1 MSLQR
6 LDIYNIRNIREQ
18 TISPSPTL
26 NFIYGKNASGKSALI
41 EAIYLLGR
49 AKSFR
54 TSSIK
59 SVISFEQDNLIV
71 SAQVRQSKGG
81 NLHLGIQMN
90 GNDVEIRINQQ
101 NSQKRSDLAYGL
113 PLQIIHP
120 KSFELLDAGAQIRR
134 EFLDWGIFNHEE
146 NFLPVW
152 RKYKKA
158 LAQRNALLKTRAISQ
173 IYVWNKELV
182 NYGTIVNEYRQ
193 QYLQKLKP
201 VFDTT
206 IARFLTLAANDIKLI
221 SGWDT
226 VKTLGQS
233 LTEDL
238 EKDLRYGFTHS
249 GPHRG
254 DFHLL
259 LNDKLA
265 KDVVSRGQLKLLVTC
280 LKLAQVELMFRE
292 RDTFACILMD
302 DFAAELDKENRAKIL
317 GYLCEIQCQVFITA
331 TEVDDF
337 GDLSGIENYKMFHVE
352 QGKISWINVPC
363 GTTYVI

>member
-6 LDIYNIRNIREQ
+6 LDIYNVRNIHEQ
-18 TISPSPTL
+18 SITPSSAL

-41 EAIYLLGR
+41 EAIFLLGR

-59 SVISFEQDNLIV
+59 SVISFGQDNLIV
-71 SAQVRQSKGG
+71 SAQVLQGKGSS
-81 NLHLGIQMN
+81 LQLGIQMD
-90 GNDVEIRINQQ
+90 GKEVEIRINQQ
-101 NSQKRSDLAYGL
+101 TSQKRSDLAYGL

-146 NFLPVW
+146 NFLSVW

-158 LAQRNALLKTRAISQ
+158 LAQRNALLKTRVVNQ
-173 IYVWNKELV
+173 IHVWDKELA
-182 NYGTIVNEYRQ
+182 NYGTMVDEYRLR
-193 QYLQKLKP
+193 YLENLKP
-201 VFDTT
+201 VLTKTVAGF
-206 IARFLTLAANDIKLI
+206 IALSDIDMRLI

-226 VKTLGQS
+226 AKQLGQLLS
-233 LTEDL
+233 EDL

-259 LNDKLA
+259 VNNALA

-292 RDTFACILMD
+292 RDTFGCILMD
-302 DFAAELDKENRAKIL
+302 DFAAELDKDNRKKIL
-317 GYLCEIQCQVFITA
+317 NYLCEIQCQVFITA
-331 TEVDDF
+331 TEADDF
-337 GDLSGIENYKMFHVE
+337 GDLRGIENYKMFHVE
-352 QGKISWINVPC
+352 HGNIKTINVPH
-363 GTTYVI
+363 GTSL